1 MTVVRHIDFF
11 DPKKIALS
19 GQAFRIHSID
29 DTHTET
35 VAHGK
40 YLQIAYL
47 SNGDFAFSCT
57 EEEFED
63 IWKDYFDLNTD
74 YIKAV
79 EGSDRKDNYLQDA
92 ISYGYGIRILRQD
105 VFETTISYII
115 SQRRSIP
122 SITTCVDR
130 LSELKGKKIKM
141 PSLDEH
147 FVKPLK
153 KEYYSFPSVNEL
165 KGITADELNGI
176 GAGYR
181 TPYIL
186 SAVEDFYSGKLLP
199 SEMHS
204 YDDDRLYEALTS
216 MFGVGTKVAN
226 CIMLFAFHRTGRF
239 PVDVWVQRIQ
249 DKYYNGSFDCSRYPD
264 TAGIMQQFMFFY
276 ERLEESHKI

>member
-1 MTVVRHIDFF
+1 MAYITSIDFF
-11 DPKKIALS
+11 DPHKIADS

-40 YLQIAYL
+40 YLQIAKL
-47 SNGDFAFSCT
+47 EDNTFAFSCT
-57 EEEFED
+57 EEEFD
-63 IWKDYFDLNTD
+63 KIWAPYFDLDTD

-79 EGSDRKDNYLQDA
+79 EESDKKDSYLQDA

-105 VFETTISYII
+105 VFEATISYII

-130 LSELKGKKIKM
+130 LSELKGKKIKL
-141 PSLDEH
+141 PPLGEP

-153 KEYYSFPSVNEL
+153 KEYYSFPTVKEL
-165 KGITADELNGI
+165 KGISAEELNGI

-186 SAVEDFYSGKLLP
+186 SATEDFASGKLVPL
-199 SEMHS
+199 EMHS
-204 YDDDRLYEALTS
+204 YDDDRLYEVLTS

-249 DKYYNGSFDCSRYPD
+249 DKYYKGCFDCSRYPD

-276 ERLEESHKI
+276 ERLEDSHK

>member
-1 MTVVRHIDFF
+1 MTVIRQIDFF
-11 DPKKIALS
+11 DPGKIALS

-35 VAHGK
+35 VANGR
-40 YLQIAYL
+40 YLQIAKL
-47 SNGDFAFSCT
+47 EDDRFAFSCT
-57 EEEFED
+57 EKEFTD
-63 IWKDYFDLNTD
+63 IWVSYFDLDTD
-74 YIKAV
+74 YIKV
-79 EGSDRKDNYLQDA
+79 IEDTDKNDLYLQDS
-92 ISYGYGIRILRQD
+92 ISYGYGIRILRQK
-105 VFETTISYII
+105 VFEATISYII

-130 LSELKGKKIKM
+130 LSELKGKKIKL

-153 KEYYSFPSVNEL
+153 KEYYAFPTVKEL
-165 KGITADELNGI
+165 KGITAEELNGI

-186 SAVEDFYSGKLLP
+186 SAIEDFSSGKLLP

-204 YDDDRLYEALTS
+204 YDDDHLYEVLTS

-249 DKYYNGSFDCSRYPD
+249 DKYYNGSFECSRYPD

-276 ERLEESHKI
+276 ERLEDSHK